1 MAIKIA
7 QTNVDEAYSKIVEP
21 VLYTNTWLIPGVTCT
36 DKYTEKA
43 GGTYVHKIVSAGKKA
58 PAAPGQDFSNVDA
71 ADNLIAIQYNN
82 AYPYSKKIYNAQAA
96 AVGYAIAEEH
106 LRDNVESTRESA
118 QSSALACLYTEGTV
132 LADTTAPTAENTKQL
147 LINARKEVSKKK
159 GTANV
164 VLCSPDFYAT
174 VLMSAG
180 KDFTPETNE
189 RIVTT
194 GQVGRWMGMTFFEDN
209 DFSNG
214 DAVYRDHSGTVK
226 TVTSSNLATVDF
238 VMYDAR
244 VLSYVQLLNMMRLKD
259 SELFNGVLAQ
269 TEMVAG
275 FRVTTPECVAVKKH
289 A

>member
-1 MAIKIA
+1 MDMKKLPPL
-7 QTNVDEAYSKIVEP
+7 VVS
-21 VLYTNTWLIPGVTCT
+21 T
-36 DKYTEKA
+36 DLVGGLTAKA
-43 GGTYVHKIVSAGKKA
+43 AEETGLCEGMPIFGGCDDV
-58 PAAPGQDFSNVDA
+58 
-71 ADNLIAIQYNN
+71 
-82 AYPYSKKIYNAQAA
+82 QAA

-147 LINARKEVSKKK
+147 LINARKEISKKK

-194 GQVGRWMGMTFFEDN
+194 GQVGRWMGMTFFEGN